1 MHLACLSQQYLP
13 FAPLETP
20 VSFSFLS
27 FSREEHPIFS
37 FPHHPIMEIILPV
50 RKPREN
56 SIPWPPPRPS
66 LRPALAG
73 RPGPD
78 TIPNDIFIRIIEH
91 MMNDT
96 VAFIEAKGRVVCY
109 IEVAKNTAPDAGY
122 VRLKAHGTDSDH
134 DTPGRLEFSLC
145 NVATQ
150 KKRYRLVRIPL
161 GINQAT
167 RKMVHQIFFPFKFQT
182 PALPLIPVTP
192 PTDAES
198 KYRFDDAVPCLIC
211 PEMDRFSLPRGGS
224 TWDATRGTFCDL
236 LHATQNPRPS
246 DQMLLNC
253 VQNVTILYLDYF
265 CKRLSPFVEILAAF
279 PSLRSI
285 QVPLRDNPM
294 SVAPYSPSNDT
305 FEPLPKS
312 HSHDKLERIKC
323 ETPIEPD
330 KLGYWD
336 KTEGHGFYELTRSLR
351 EKKVKIWLATSRR
364 AEPWAELVAT
374 PDGPRL
380 SYKTDPC
387 ICKTWA
393 PHHMAFRYFFHNS
406 WDLCSPQLGFL
417 QKGFYPLGPGGKPIG
432 RHGRRGT
439 FLVPKNMTSIRDRRL
454 KPRGQ

>member
-1 MHLACLSQQYLP
+1 
-13 FAPLETP
+13 
-20 VSFSFLS
+20 
-27 FSREEHPIFS
+27 
-37 FPHHPIMEIILPV
+37 
-50 RKPREN
+50 
-56 SIPWPPPRPS
+56 
-66 LRPALAG
+66 
-73 RPGPD
+73 
-78 TIPNDIFIRIIEH
+78 
-91 MMNDT
+91 
-96 VAFIEAKGRVVCY
+96 
-109 IEVAKNTAPDAGY
+109 
-122 VRLKAHGTDSDH
+122 
-134 DTPGRLEFSLC
+134 
-145 NVATQ
+145 
-150 KKRYRLVRIPL
+150 
-161 GINQAT
+161 
-167 RKMVHQIFFPFKFQT
+167 
-182 PALPLIPVTP
+182 
-192 PTDAES
+192 
-198 KYRFDDAVPCLIC
+198 
-211 PEMDRFSLPRGGS
+211 MDRFSLPRGGS

-236 LHATQNPRPS
+236 LHATQIPRPS

-417 QKGFYPLGPGGKPIG
+417 QKGFYPLGPGGKPMG

-454 KPRGQ
+454 KRRDTMPYIPWDIFILIIRILIKEGFSYLSSDKPLHVRLQCREKPYVFWPGSCGDLLSFKLDTEKERLHDDALAQKKRYRALRIPLSICQETRRLVHRRVLQTHVDIHYPTFITNRFLHVYPGAPEFDENVRFLIFLEVDKLYRGGAADCDPESNFMHAVKYPTPRDRLVLEWIWFVHRREKESSTDKTYSEWDKVEAFWEETKVSR